1 MTDLSKPDP
10 LVREGWT
17 RQFTASEPRL
27 SEAVAVYEEAGF
39 EVRLEPL
46 PPASGYR
53 TCAEE
58 GGTEGECRIC
68 FEGFEDRC
76 RVIYT
81 RPRNTASST
90 FAPEDGLF
98 D

>member
-1 MTDLSKPDP
+1 VTDPSNGDSLLRK
-10 LVREGWT
+10 GWT

-27 SEAVAVYEEAGF
+27 SEAVAAYEEAGF

-46 PPASGYR
+46 PPASS
-53 TCAEE
+53 
-58 GGTEGECRIC
+58 GGSRAGEREAGDECRIC
-68 FEGFEDRC
+68 FEGFEDRY

-81 RPRNTASST
+81 RPRSPAFSPSNRD
-90 FAPEDGLF
+90 DGLF

>member
-1 MTDLSKPDP
+1 MTETGNDSLSQ
-10 LVREGWT
+10 EGWT

-27 SEAVAVYEEAGF
+27 SEAAAAYEEAGF

-46 PPASGYR
+46 PPASD
-53 TCAEE
+53 C
-58 GGTEGECRIC
+58 GECRIC
-68 FEGFEDRC
+68 FEGSEERY

-81 RPRNTASST
+81 RPKGTASS
-90 FAPEDGLF
+90 ASNPNDDLY

>member
-1 MTDLSKPDP
+1 MTGPSNDHP
-10 LVREGWT
+10 LVRNGWT

-27 SEAVAVYEEAGF
+27 SEAVAAYEEAGF

-46 PPASGYR
+46 PPSSR
-53 TCAEE
+53 EEKE
-58 GGTEGECRIC
+58 GGGECRIC
-68 FEGFEDRC
+68 FEGFEDRY

-81 RPRNTASST
+81 RPRSPAS
-90 FAPEDGLF
+90 APSGPDDDLF